1 MPARHRRGPGR
12 SAAYTEIDM
21 PHASVEELRGK
32 ISTGEYAI
40 DSGKLA
46 ADILSKFAL
55 IRRVRRRLTS
65 DEEAG
70 AATEARRTTN
80 SEKGPYFRAP
90 RS

>member
-1 MPARHRRGPGR
+1 
-12 SAAYTEIDM
+12 M
-21 PHASVEELRGK
+21 PHASLEELRGK

-55 IRRVRRRLTS
+55 IRRVRRLLTS
-65 DEEAG
+65 DEQAG
-70 AATEARRTTN
+70 AATDAARRTTN
-80 SEKGPYFRAP
+80 SQKGPYFRAP